1 MKEHVVKI
9 NVSGLDSVLN
19 QYRGSEV
26 VIKSD
31 VPQFGWVRVSVG
43 KNIYYDFHL
52 AKRLAERHA
61 PVVVREESLSKTSD
75 VLRET
80 IRIINQLKSIAK
92 PINYIKFVVGEMGIP
107 VMFDYDGDEC
117 CIEFRKV
124 TPVHGDNP

>member
-9 NVSGLDSVLN
+9 NVSGLNSVLN

-31 VPQFGWVRVSVG
+31 VPQSGWVRVSIG

-52 AKRLAERHA
+52 AKRLTERHA

-92 PINYIKFVVGEMGIP
+92 PINYIKFGVGETGIP
-107 VMFDYDGDEC
+107 VMFDYDEDEC

-124 TPVHGDNP
+124 TPVHRDNP